1 MPVQATQLDVEQSN
15 AVIIEPTEQN
25 HWQNLY
31 SRHLEHLLFLKQGM
45 LSMSINTSV
54 WMGSC

>member
-1 MPVQATQLDVEQSN
+1 MLVYLCITAFESMPVQATQLDVEQSN

-31 SRHLEHLLFLKQGM
+31 SRHLEHLLF
-45 LSMSINTSV
+45 
-54 WMGSC
+54 